1 MKNKGL
7 SLVEVLTAVAVLGMV
22 VIAVTGF
29 MTTGIKTSSRQNTES
44 NLQKEAQT
52 SLNQITD
59 WVMSANH
66 GIAVYGACPDYD
78 QAVGIYHDGD
88 TNIDKYVQILYYR
101 KSEKRIYYDKIN
113 VSAGF
118 HGTETEIRNA
128 ASAITTHGTWDEHLF
143 CDYVKDFNM
152 DITHINEKYV
162 ELKLVFEL
170 LGVEY
175 NQEVKRITLRNA
187 PVSNPTSY

>member
-7 SLVEVLTAVAVLGMV
+7 SLVEVLTAVAILGMV
-22 VIAVTGF
+22 VVAVTGF
-29 MTTGIKTSSRQNTES
+29 LTTGLRTSSRQNTES

-66 GIAVYGACPDYD
+66 GIAVYGTCAYYD
-78 QAVGIYHDGD
+78 QAVGIFHDGALAA
-88 TNIDKYVQILYYR
+88 DKYVQILYYR
-101 KSEKRIYYDKIN
+101 KSENKVYYKKSSI
-113 VSAGF
+113 SATF
-118 HGTETEIRNA
+118 HGTETELQNA
-128 ASAITTHGTWDEHLF
+128 AATITTDGAWDKHLF
-143 CDYVKDFNM
+143 CEYVKSFNM
-152 DITHINEKYV
+152 DIAHMNEKYV

-170 LGVEY
+170 QGIQY
-175 NQEVKRITLRNA
+175 NKEVKRITLRNA